1 MNYEVIL
8 TADFKKYFK
17 RLFKKYPSLK
27 DDLLKLIQKLELDY
41 KIGIALGSNLFK
53 IRLLIE
59 SKKKGKSGGA
69 RIIYYFLSPKNEIYL
84 ILGSFSVLNEYRI
97 YNSHF
102 LNSCRYIH
110 FR

>member
-84 ILGSFSVLNEYRI
+84 IHIFDKSEFENIPKDKYLEILKSIGPFS
-97 YNSHF
+97 
-102 LNSCRYIH
+102 
-110 FR
+110 